1 MAYFFSDRPI
11 SDRRRRREMSRIAVP
26 ARETAPAAARPLL
39 DAVEKKLGS
48 VPNLFR
54 LMAASP
60 AVLDGYLAM
69 SAALSRTLDLK
80 LRERIALAVAAV
92 NGCDYCMSAHTYL
105 ATNLAKL
112 PVEEVARNR
121 AGGSGEPKADA
132 AVRLAAKIARERG
145 HVADA
150 DLAEARLAGWTDAQI
165 VEIVAVVAENVFTNF
180 LNEVATTDID
190 FPVVRAAA

>member
-1 MAYFFSDRPI
+1 
-11 SDRRRRREMSRIAVP
+11 MSRIAVP
-26 ARETAPAAARPLL
+26 GREAVPEAARPLL
-39 DAVEKKLGS
+39 DAVEKKLGA

-54 LMAASP
+54 LMATSP
-60 AVLDGYLAM
+60 AVLDGYLAK
-69 SAALSRTLDLK
+69 SAALSKTLDAK
-80 LRERIALAVAAV
+80 LRERIALAVAAI

-112 PVEEVARNR
+112 PADEIARNR

-132 AVRLAAKIARERG
+132 AVRFAAKVARERG
-145 HVADA
+145 HVSDA
-150 DLAEARLAGWTDAQI
+150 ELSQVRLAGWSDAQI

-180 LNEVATTDID
+180 LNEVAKTDID

>member
-1 MAYFFSDRPI
+1 
-11 SDRRRRREMSRIAVP
+11 MSRIAVP

>member
-1 MAYFFSDRPI
+1 
-11 SDRRRRREMSRIAVP
+11 MSRIAVP
-26 ARETAPAAARPLL
+26 AREAVPEAAKPLL
-39 DAVEKKLGS
+39 DAVEKKLGA

-54 LMAASP
+54 LMATSP
-60 AVLDGYLAM
+60 AVLDGYLSK
-69 SAALSRTLDLK
+69 SAALSRTLDAK

-112 PVEEVARNR
+112 PAAEIARNR
-121 AGGSGEPKADA
+121 AGGSTEPKADA
-132 AVRLAAKIARERG
+132 AVRLAAKIARVRG
-145 HVADA
+145 RVADA

-180 LNEVATTDID
+180 LNEVAKTDID